1 MFYHK
6 IRKIGAWI
14 ALGFAMAIT
23 IVLLNREKL
32 ANNRL
37 DNQDGNRTKAKAP
50 LLSGDLS
57 DSRNFKKK
65 ERNSNPPKHNN
76 RPSGGMSVISLVK
89 LRSDLKQR
97 PKFQLMDDEGRLTS
111 QASASQNLTEDE
123 VKLIQNHCDDFQV
136 AMRELVKKNLIR
148 VEDLE
153 RGQVVEAY
161 RLKPF
166 APDGEGVMSRFI
178 DNLSREIGS
187 ERAWELVKSVP
198 VERLAGQFGTYEV
211 LLKVVQPPDDIMNSK
226 SIDSSGLA
234 KLYVMQTETRDA
246 ESGALLEKHSGYIR
260 DLDRC
265 FFNVLSYE

>member
-1 MFYHK
+1 M
-6 IRKIGAWI
+6 RKIVAWI
-14 ALGFAMAIT
+14 ALACALAIA
-23 IVLLNREKL
+23 IVLLNREKME
-32 ANNRL
+32 NDRPN
-37 DNQDGNRTKAKAP
+37 NQDWNRTMAKAP

-65 ERNSNPPKHNN
+65 ERNSNPPNYGN
-76 RPSGGMSVISLVK
+76 RPSGDKSVVALVK

-97 PKFQLMDDEGRLTS
+97 PKFQLMDDEGRVTS
-111 QASASQNLTEDE
+111 QASASLNLTENE

-153 RGQVVEAY
+153 KGKVVEVY

-211 LLKVVQPPDDIMNSK
+211 LLKVVQPPDDIMNSR

-260 DLDRC
+260 DLDRN

>member
-1 MFYHK
+1 MR
-6 IRKIGAWI
+6 IIVPWI
-14 ALGFAMAIT
+14 ASACALAIA
-23 IVLLNREKL
+23 IVLLNREKP
-32 ANNRL
+32 ANDRSN
-37 DNQDGNRTKAKAP
+37 NDGNTTNTKTP
-50 LLSGDLS
+50 LLSINS
-57 DSRNFKKK
+57 SNSKTTKRK
-65 ERNSNPPKHNN
+65 ERNSNPPNYSN
-76 RPSGGMSVISLVK
+76 RPSGDTSVIALVK

-97 PKFQLMDDEGRLTS
+97 PNFQLMDDEGRLTS
-111 QASASQNLTEDE
+111 QAEASQDLTEDE

-153 RGQVVEAY
+153 TGQVVEAY

-166 APDGEGVMSRFI
+166 APEGEGVMSRFI

-246 ESGALLEKHSGYIR
+246 ESGALLEKHSGYIG

-265 FFNVLSYE
+265 FFNVSSYE

>member
-1 MFYHK
+1 M
-6 IRKIGAWI
+6 RKIVAWI
-14 ALGFAMAIT
+14 ALAFAMVIA
-23 IVLLNREKL
+23 IVLLNRENPDIDSL
-32 ANNRL
+32 N
-37 DNQDGNRTKAKAP
+37 NQDGNRTKARTP
-50 LLSGDLS
+50 LLSRDLS
-57 DSRNFKKK
+57 NSRNFKKK
-65 ERNSNPPKHNN
+65 ERNSNPPNYGNH
-76 RPSGGMSVISLVK
+76 PSGDKSVVALVK

-97 PKFQLMDDEGRLTS
+97 PKFQLMDDDGRLTS
-111 QASASQNLTEDE
+111 QAAASQNMTEDE

-153 RGQVVEAY
+153 IGQVVEAY

-166 APDGEGVMSRFI
+166 APEGEGAMSRFI
-178 DNLSREIGS
+178 DNLSRVIDS

-211 LLKVVQPPDDIMNSK
+211 LLKVVKPPDDIMNSK
-226 SIDSSGLA
+226 SIDSAGLA

-246 ESGALLEKHSGYIR
+246 ESGALLEKNSGYIGI
-260 DLDRC
+260 LDRN